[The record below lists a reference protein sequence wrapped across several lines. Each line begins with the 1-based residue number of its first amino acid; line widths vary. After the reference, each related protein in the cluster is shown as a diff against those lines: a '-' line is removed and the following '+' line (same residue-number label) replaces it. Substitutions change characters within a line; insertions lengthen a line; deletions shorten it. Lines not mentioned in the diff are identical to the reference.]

1 MIVIS
6 ITRNLDQYQ
15 KTLDYYRRQSIEGI
29 RYLIIPPMDAHDD
42 ILKQDEKIESP
53 MTRDKGYQE
62 TLYEVLTSLP
72 DGEKIIFS
80 PETRV
85 VSDEFI
91 LDNWHINKI
100 EAKVFYEEEDGIWGA
115 VFTKGELFPCGNR
128 KLDWVNLRNLDLHQ
142 IELSEYFPRIATLQK
157 KAALPKILVFG
168 VENLELKSIPRE
180 GTYESN
186 ELEVYSY
193 YSSKNASKLIAEID
207 PDCIITIGE
216 SEMLFPEIFYAPSW
230 IRLRWIHRPRV
241 TERLGEEAYQT
252 AMSSMLGAKKE
263 YPLISIIT
271 PVRNIGERLRETYK
285 SVAAQTW
292 WNWEWV
298 LVNDGDDEVTGEIA
312 KELAASEPRV
322 KYFDIYP
329 RSNSRV
335 GEAKYRAVS
344 LSEGD
349 YLVELDHDDMLT
361 PEAIELVA
369 LAFEKYP
376 DAGFCYSNYA
386 EVDVN
391 FGDLSYGGDSFAYG
405 YGLYS
410 GFHHKGSYHTE
421 QHTPHINP
429 VSIRSNVAM
438 PNHLRAW
445 TRDAYF
451 SAGAHGRRHS
461 IMDDLD
467 LTIRTFLTTK
477 IVKIDWMCYW
487 QFYFGLFY
495 DNQSNT
501 TNTQNLVRQ
510 DIQRRARTISEFY
523 NEKIKRRFEEFG
535 KKDWAWEQNPEDPRL
550 VHPVYG
556 EGENRVNYVLDRE
569 TIEQRLYGRGLKS
582 IYQN

>member
-1 MIVIS
+1 MTVIY

-15 KTLDYYRRQSIEGI
+15 KTIDYTRSHLIDGMK
-29 RYLIIPPMDAHDD
+29 YLIIPPMEAPEDV
-42 ILKQDEKIESP
+42 
-53 MTRDKGYQE
+53 
-62 TLYEVLTSLP
+62 LYEDSAISSPYTRSRGFQEVLYESFSKMP
-72 DGEKIIFS
+72 DGERIVLV

-85 VSDEFI
+85 FEPDSQIPSESVIYYEDEGGAYGGFI
-91 LDNWHINKI
+91 
-100 EAKVFYEEEDGIWGA
+100 
-115 VFTKGELFPCGNR
+115 TKNEFFPTGNR
-128 KLDWVNLRNLDLHQ
+128 YFDWINLENMPTQKVDLS
-142 IELSEYFPRIATLQK
+142 LFFPRIASTQK
-157 KAALPKILVFG
+157 KAASPKILIFG
-168 VENLELKSIPRE
+168 EENVHLKSKPRE
-180 GTYESN
+180 GSFESD

-193 YSSKNASKLIAEID
+193 YSSKNASRLIAEID
-207 PDCIITIGE
+207 PDCIITVGE
-216 SEMLFPEIFYAPSW
+216 SEMLFPEIFYQPSW
-230 IRLRWIHRPRV
+230 LRLRWIHKAEITP
-241 TERLGEEAYQT
+241 ELGEEAYQK
-252 AMSSMLGAKKE
+252 AMMSMIDTRKE

-271 PVRNIGERLRETYK
+271 PIRNIGEKLRETYS

-292 WNWEWV
+292 WNWEWI
-298 LVNDGDDEVTGEIA
+298 LINDGDDQITGEIA
-312 KELAASEPRV
+312 QEISASEPRV
-322 KYFDIYP
+322 KYYDIKP
-329 RSNSRV
+329 RSGSRV
-335 GEAKYRAVS
+335 GEAKYRGFS

-410 GFHHKGSYHTE
+410 GFYHKGAYHTE

-445 TRDAYF
+445 TRNAYF
-451 SAGAHGRRHS
+451 SAGAHGRRLS

-467 LTIRTFLTTK
+467 LIIRTFLTTK

-495 DNQSNT
+495 DNQSNS
-501 TNTQNLVRQ
+501 TNTQNLVRM
-510 DIQRRARTISEFY
+510 DIQRRSRTISEFY
-523 NEKIKRRFEEFG
+523 NADIKKRFEELG
-535 KKDWAWEQNPEDPRL
+535 KRDWAWEQNPEDPR
-550 VHPVYG
+550 HIRPVYG
-556 EGENRVNYVLDRE
+556 ESENRVNYVLDRE
-569 TIEQRLYGRGLKS
+569 SIEQRLYERGLTNVYKT
-582 IYQN
+582 